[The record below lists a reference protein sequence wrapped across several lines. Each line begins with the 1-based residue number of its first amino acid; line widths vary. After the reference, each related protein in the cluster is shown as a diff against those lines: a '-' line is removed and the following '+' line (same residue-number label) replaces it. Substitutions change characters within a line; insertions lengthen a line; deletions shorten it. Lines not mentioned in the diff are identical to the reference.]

1 MHAAEGILTARGGMT
16 SHAAVVARGW
26 GKPCVCGCEALR
38 VDNGSKTAT
47 LGGEALKQGDWI
59 SVNGSTGEVLRGKQE
74 LKPPE
79 LAGVCGGGGGGR
91 CGLAWRW
98 STRRSF
104 HPPHP
109 PPAGDMAEFMSWVD
123 EFRKI
128 GVWANA
134 DTPADAA
141 IARRNGAQGIG
152 LVRTEHM
159 FFASAERI
167 AAVRRMIAAEELDTG
182 ASA

>member
-79 LAGVCGGGGGGR
+79 LAGVCGGGGGGDGGVHGAGR
-91 CGLAWRW
+91 LDAPSTLRTPPRQATWPSSCPGWTSSARLACGPTQ
-98 STRRSF
+98 TR
-104 HPPHP
+104 PQMLP
-109 PPAGDMAEFMSWVD
+109 
-123 EFRKI
+123 
-128 GVWANA
+128 
-134 DTPADAA
+134 
-141 IARRNGAQGIG
+141 
-152 LVRTEHM
+152 
-159 FFASAERI
+159 
-167 AAVRRMIAAEELDTG
+167 
-182 ASA
+182 